1 MNINISRKTVAA
13 AFLVSAMA
21 LPVPAFAQDDALACA
36 TQHGLTSEHSTRV
49 GDLTFTNSSDAY
61 IQIFR
66 VDPDGSSMEMTS
78 LEAGQTSKLTQNREA
93 VYVGLDAQGNCMGA
107 GKLRES
113 RATITFGG

>member
-1 MNINISRKTVAA
+1 MNISISRKTVAA

-66 VDPDGSSMEMTS
+66 VDPDGTSMEMTS

-93 VYVGLDAQGNCMGA
+93 VYVGLDSQGNCMGA
-107 GKLRES
+107 SKLRES